1 MVLQLERII
10 MTDVKLYS
18 DGAARGNPDGPGG
31 FGTILQYTDNN
42 GTLHEREYS
51 QGYKKTTNNRMELM
65 GVITGMEALTK
76 PCRVEVF
83 TDSKYVSDAFNM
95 NWIDTWIQKDW
106 VTSQKKPVKN
116 PDLWKRLLK
125 AIEPHE
131 VHFNWVKGHNGHP
144 VNERCDKLAT
154 SAADGTD
161 LLDDIGLDAV

>member
-51 QGYKKTTNNRMELM
+51 QGYKRTTNNRMELM